1 MVLNCISG
9 VFSTVGR
16 SLRSPFLVLIRI
28 FWGYLFFRAGLG
40 KLMHMDSTV
49 AFFIQLGL
57 PFGAVSAYIVA
68 ICELLAGLSFVF
80 GYFTR
85 VFGLIMSVIMIVAF
99 MAAHLDSVI
108 SDFNANKIIMET
120 PFTYLYTS
128 LILFIFG
135 PGKWSVDA
143 ATGKAK

>member
-1 MVLNCISG
+1 
-9 VFSTVGR
+9 
-16 SLRSPFLVLIRI
+16 
-28 FWGYLFFRAGLG
+28 
-40 KLMHMDSTV
+40 MHMDSTV
-49 AFFIQLGL
+49 AFFVQLGVPL
-57 PFGAVSAYIVA
+57 AVVSAYIVA

-80 GYFTR
+80 GCFAR
-85 VFGLIMSVIMIVAF
+85 VFGLIMSVIMIMAF
-99 MAAHLDSVI
+99 ITAHVDSII

>member
-9 VFSTVGR
+9 VFSTMGR
-16 SLRSPFLVLIRI
+16 SLKSPFLVLIRI

-40 KLMHMDSTV
+40 KLMHMDDTV
-49 AFFIQLGL
+49 AFFVQIGVPLSVL
-57 PFGAVSAYIVA
+57 SAYIVS
-68 ICELLAGLSFVF
+68 ICEILAGLSFVF
-80 GYFTR
+80 GCFAR
-85 VFGLIMSVIMIVAF
+85 VFGLIMSVIMIMAF
-99 MAAHLDSVI
+99 ITAHVDSII
-108 SDFNANKIIMET
+108 SDFNANKVLMET

-143 ATGKAK
+143 VTGKAK